1 MTSGPIPSPGTA
13 AILCLRM
20 RFLSCLGSERAQ
32 DALGHAFEVGRA
44 GDVARPCRWACQR
57 PIHRLPHRG
66 GRLDGREYTMRS
78 EEHTS
83 ELQSLMRISYAV
95 FCLKKKI
102 NQSTRTHN
110 KTLHTQLLENPPERL
125 AADL

>member
-66 GRLDGREYTMRS
+66 GRLDGRS

-83 ELQSLMRISYAV
+83 ELQSLIRISYAV
-95 FCLKKKI
+95 FCLKKK
-102 NQSTRTHN
+102 
-110 KTLHTQLLENPPERL
+110 KTTQT
-125 AADL
+125 

>member
-57 PIHRLPHRG
+57 PIHRLPPRG
-66 GRLDGREYTMRS
+66 GRLDGREYTMGAA
-78 EEHTS
+78 EPIEHHAGRQIGIAS
-83 ELQSLMRISYAV
+83 FRVSVCQYFLFSFVSVSL
-95 FCLKKKI
+95 
-102 NQSTRTHN
+102 
-110 KTLHTQLLENPPERL
+110 
-125 AADL
+125 

>member
-32 DALGHAFEVGRA
+32 DALGPAFEVGRA

-57 PIHRLPHRG
+57 PIHRPPHRG
-66 GRLDGREYTMRS
+66 GRLDGRESTLGAAESSADRLSGTECVTTCASRVAPYHYKS
-78 EEHTS
+78 
-83 ELQSLMRISYAV
+83 LQ
-95 FCLKKKI
+95 
-102 NQSTRTHN
+102 
-110 KTLHTQLLENPPERL
+110 HTQH
-125 AADL
+125 DK